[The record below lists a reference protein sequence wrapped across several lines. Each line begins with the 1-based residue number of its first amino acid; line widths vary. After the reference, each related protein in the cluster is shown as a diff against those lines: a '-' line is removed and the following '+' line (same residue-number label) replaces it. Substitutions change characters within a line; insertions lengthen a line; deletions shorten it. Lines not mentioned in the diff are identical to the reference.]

1 MDIMKIYFVSNEKW
15 LMQVGICF
23 AVTAE
28 HAVAI
33 CQIPSSALLY
43 CLPLNSVLP

>member
-28 HAVAI
+28 RAVAI
-33 CQIPSSALLY
+33 CQIPSSAPLY

>member
-1 MDIMKIYFVSNEKW
+1 MDMKIHLVSNEEW

-28 HAVAI
+28 RAVAI

-43 CLPLNSVLP
+43 YLPLNSVLP